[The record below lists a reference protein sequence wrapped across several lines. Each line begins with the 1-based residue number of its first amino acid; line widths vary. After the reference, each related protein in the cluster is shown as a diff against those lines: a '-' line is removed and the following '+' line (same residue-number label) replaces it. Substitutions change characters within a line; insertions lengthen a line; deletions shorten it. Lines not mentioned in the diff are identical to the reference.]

1 MSQVCDIYYKKAVQF
16 GQVVNSFL
24 LVRLMYFRFIE
35 IKLRIKPT
43 ITKVFMKEYRVNE
56 GKCKEFY

>member
-1 MSQVCDIYYKKAVQF
+1 MSQVYDIYYKKAVQF
-16 GQVVNSFL
+16 GQVVNSFS
-24 LVRLMYFRFIE
+24 LVRPMYFRFIE

-56 GKCKEFY
+56 EKCKELF